1 MYCSH
6 LVVQWSIGDPSRT
19 RLLHAYTWWQC
30 LHHFMQ
36 YDSFIIII
44 IFMLSLTLSLSLWL
58 LSSLSRCSYWF
69 AFAPCF
75 IRNSITIFN
84 RSMQFTSVS
93 TQMRTYWLH
102 VFCANRSLA
111 TSVIVYNLH
120 PSSYGSCNWLRFSL
134 AFAQLAIRNSL
145 LLILWFILIPYSHR
159 STLITFLY
167 IPFILQTGNLAQTF
181 MRNLRRLIHPS
192 IVS

>member
-19 RLLHAYTWWQC
+19 RLLHVYTWWQC

-93 TQMRTYWLH
+93 TQMRT
-102 VFCANRSLA
+102 
-111 TSVIVYNLH
+111 
-120 PSSYGSCNWLRFSL
+120 NWLQVLKSIISDICDSV
-134 AFAQLAIRNSL
+134 QSPSI
-145 LLILWFILIPYSHR
+145 ILWKLQLIAFFSR
-159 STLITFLY
+159 ICSTCNPQFTVFNPVIHFDTLFSQKHAHNLFVHSFYFANWQPCTYLY
-167 IPFILQTGNLAQTF
+167 A
-181 MRNLRRLIHPS
+181 
-192 IVS
+192 